1 MQNVFARIDR
11 SRLWL
16 RGLVLSN
23 FYERKTCIGCGVSDF
38 SEWKTKCIFLG
49 VQDQYAANV

>member
-38 SEWKTKCIFLG
+38 SEWKTKCFFLG